1 MSLLNLFRSYIAID
15 LGTANTVVS
24 VRGKGIVLNEPSVVA
39 YRYDS
44 GRRHVLAVGSE
55 AKTML
60 GRTPDNIRAI
70 RPLRDGVIADFD
82 VAEAMIKSFLRKVL
96 QNRFLSS
103 PVVVVCVPTGATSVE
118 QRIVRESVLRA
129 GASQA
134 YLLPEPMAAALGAGL
149 PVSDASGSMIIDIG
163 GGTTEIAIISLGGVV
178 YANSI
183 RTAGDSMDEAITA
196 YVRRSFNL
204 LIGEATAERIK
215 KEIGTVNPELGTT
228 PKQAKVRG
236 RDIPSGSPR
245 EITLEETHLA
255 EALNESVVN
264 ILEAV
269 QLALEN
275 TPPELSADIISMG
288 AILTGGGAMLRGLDD
303 FMRENLGILVT
314 LADDPLLCVARGTG
328 VTLENLNE
336 FRTLFADAG

>member
-44 GRRHVLAVGSE
+44 GRRQVLAVGTE

-60 GRTPDNIRAI
+60 GRTPENIRAI

-82 VAEAMIKSFLRKVL
+82 VAEAMIKYFLRKVL
-96 QNRFLSS
+96 QNRFLNS
-103 PVVVVCVPTGATSVE
+103 PIVVVCVPTGATSVE
-118 QRIVRESVLRA
+118 QRIIRESVLRA
-129 GASQA
+129 GARQA

-149 PVSDASGSMIIDIG
+149 PVGDASGSMIIDIG
-163 GGTTEIAIISLGGVV
+163 GGTTEIAVISLGGVV
-178 YANSI
+178 YATSI
-183 RTAGDSMDEAITA
+183 RTAGDSMDDAISA
-196 YVRRSFNL
+196 YVRRNFNL

-215 KEIGTVNPELGTT
+215 KEIGTVNPSIIGE
-228 PKQAKVRG
+228 PKRTKVRG

-269 QLALEN
+269 QTALEN

-288 AILTGGGAMLRGLDD
+288 AILTGGGAMLHGLDD
-303 FMRENLGILVT
+303 FMRDNLGILVT
-314 LADDPLLCVARGTG
+314 LADDPLLCVAKGTE
-328 VTLENLNE
+328 VTLENLNQ
-336 FRTLFADAG
+336 FRNLFTDAG